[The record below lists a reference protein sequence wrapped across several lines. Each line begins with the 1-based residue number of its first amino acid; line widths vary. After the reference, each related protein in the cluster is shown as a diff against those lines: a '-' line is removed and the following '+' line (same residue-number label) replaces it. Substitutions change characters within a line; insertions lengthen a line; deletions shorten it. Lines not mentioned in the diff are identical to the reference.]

1 MSTVIISNGAETD
14 PSPEVKGQRLWK
26 TATVNPTTAGE
37 QWRNVDLLPSI
48 VPPAAAGL
56 EIKEAAHTPV

>member
-26 TATVNPTTAGE
+26 TATVNPTTAGV

-48 VPPAAAGL
+48 VPPSAAGL
-56 EIKEAAHTPV
+56 EIMEAAQTPV